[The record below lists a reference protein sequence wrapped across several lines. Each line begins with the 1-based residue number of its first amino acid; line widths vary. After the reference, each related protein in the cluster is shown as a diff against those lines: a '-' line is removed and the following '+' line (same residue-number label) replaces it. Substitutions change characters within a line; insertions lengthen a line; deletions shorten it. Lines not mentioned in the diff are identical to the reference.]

1 MDGCIQGE
9 LHDDDQ
15 KAAMALPVSS
25 EVLSK
30 MWGEFWIH
38 AQGFGTNF
46 FEPRRIF
53 SQVSEGVC
61 CEKHVS
67 CVWIRIMDAGKAI
80 CRSKDTHMHW

>member
-15 KAAMALPVSS
+15 KAATALPVSS

-46 FEPRRIF
+46 FLNRDESLVRL
-53 SQVSEGVC
+53 
-61 CEKHVS
+61 
-67 CVWIRIMDAGKAI
+67 AKAFAAKNM
-80 CRSKDTHMHW
+80 CLVFGYV